1 MVDFLI
7 NIKTNSKVIE
17 KGDIFVAIK
26 GRNCDGHDYIKEAI
40 EKGAKCAI
48 VERYTN
54 SGIMELKVLDTT
66 KWLEDYLV
74 NTYASEINTLNILGV
89 TGTNGKTTTS
99 YLTYEILNELGS
111 KTAYIGTIGFYI
123 PGEEVKVLDN
133 TTPSIRDLYELLLTA
148 KYKGF
153 TNVVMEVS
161 SHALDQERLKGIKLK
176 RAVFTNLTQ
185 DHLDYHKTMDNYFD
199 AKKKILDYLEGPL
212 VVNTD
217 DEYARRLDQ
226 EYSNTITYG
235 YVARDLKILG
245 YEETD
250 KGTLLN
256 FLNKCQSYEVET
268 NLKANFNVYNYL
280 ASLGLVASL
289 GFSIED
295 IISVTDKVMAPRGR
309 CERIKVKNGEA
320 IIDYAHTP
328 DAVAKIINAFSVN
341 KKGRVI
347 TVLGCG
353 GDRDKKKRSIMG
365 GLATEFSD
373 YVIFTSDNPRTEEP
387 EAIIEDMIKWISKD
401 NYEIVLDRKNA
412 ITKALDMIED
422 NDTVLILGKGHE
434 DYQIIGREKYHLD
447 DKEEVENYKLLLTK
461 KNF

>member
-1 MVDFLI
+1 MV
-7 NIKTNSKVIE
+7 E

-26 GRNCDGHDYIKEAI
+26 GKNYDGHNYIKEAM

-48 VERYTN
+48 VEYYTN
-54 SGIMELKVLDTT
+54 SGIMELKVPNTT

-74 NTYASEINTLNILGV
+74 GTYAPEINTLNILGV

-123 PGEEVKVLDN
+123 PGEEVKILDN
-133 TTPSIRDLYELLLTA
+133 TTPSIRDLYDLLLTA
-148 KYKGF
+148 KYKGCD
-153 TNVVMEVS
+153 NVVMEVS
-161 SHALDQERLKGIKLK
+161 SHSLDQERLKGLKLK
-176 RAVFTNLTQ
+176 SAGFTNLTQ
-185 DHLDYHKTMDNYFD
+185 DHLDYHKTMDNYFK
-199 AKKKILDYLEGPL
+199 AKEKILNYLEGPL

-217 DEYARRLDQ
+217 DQYGRKLDQ

-245 YEETD
+245 YEETGN
-250 KGTLLN
+250 GTLLN

-268 NLKANFNVYNYL
+268 NLKASFNVYNYL
-280 ASLGLVASL
+280 AALGLVASL
-289 GFSIED
+289 GYSMED
-295 IISVTDKVMAPRGR
+295 VISVTDKVTAPRGR

-328 DAVAKIINAFSVN
+328 DAVGKIINAFTTN

-365 GLATEFSD
+365 GIATEFSD
-373 YVIFTSDNPRTEEP
+373 YVIFTSDNPRTEDP
-387 EAIIEDMIKWISKD
+387 KAILKDMTKWISKD
-401 NYEIVLDRKNA
+401 NYEIVLDRREA
-412 ITKALDMIED
+412 ISKALDMIVG

-434 DYQIIGREKYHLD
+434 DYQIIGREKHHLD
-447 DKEEVENYKLLLTK
+447 DKEEVESYKLTLK
-461 KNF
+461 KINL